1 MNKVLK
7 TALLIIFSV
16 FLTGCFSYSFQGGS
30 IPKDV
35 NTIFIAYFSDETGSG
50 RAQLSDQLYRA
61 LEDRFINQS
70 RLRLAETE
78 GEADVVLNGTI
89 RSYSNRPFAI
99 TSDELSNE
107 NRVTIEV
114 SASYQYASEASPE
127 WSRSFS
133 GFANYDPA
141 DNPIQGEIN
150 ATEEALEKLA
160 LDMFNE
166 SVARW

>member
-1 MNKVLK
+1 MNKTLK
-7 TALLIIFSV
+7 IALLLLLPLM
-16 FLTGCFSYSFQGGS
+16 LTGCFSYSFQGGS

-50 RAQLSDQLYRA
+50 RAQLSDQLFRA
-61 LEDRFINQS
+61 LEDRFVNQS
-70 RLRLAETE
+70 RLQLADTE
-78 GEADVVLNGTI
+78 GEADVVLRGTL

-107 NRVTIEV
+107 NRVNIEV
-114 SASYQYASEASPE
+114 SASYQYTSEPSPE

-141 DNPIQGEIN
+141 ENPIQGERD